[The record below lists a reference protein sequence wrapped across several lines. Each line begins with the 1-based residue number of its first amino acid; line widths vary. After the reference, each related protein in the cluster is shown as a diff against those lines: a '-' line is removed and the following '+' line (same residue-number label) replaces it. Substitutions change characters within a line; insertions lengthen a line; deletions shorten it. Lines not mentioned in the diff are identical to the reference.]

1 MAHQN
6 FLTLIMILAIFV
18 GGVMTGI
25 GLDETMIA
33 KKVKDLINRL
43 AQRMFETP
51 DTDEKGETV

>member
-1 MAHQN
+1 MAHPN
-6 FLTLIMILAIFV
+6 FLTLLMILAIFV